1 MSIETSSQSNRAA
14 DRLKQ
19 FDAKVQEDKYWGE
32 LIGDAGETDFSDE
45 ARLRL
50 EEAAAYDAHLEK
62 ISKNESY
69 GTLDS
74 ALDSAEAGE
83 YKDSIDRLIDSNP
96 QLRRLAARAEAFNKL
111 RNEPQYHSLADA
123 EKRSDVQEQDILD
136 TLLEIE
142 EQGGVK
148 SYTRNTTEEGGK
160 INVETV
166 TLDKNDISE
175 INNRIFDLM
184 YREATPAHTSA
195 PAPAEAK
202 VTEKPAK
209 EESKPVDAVAET
221 DDTDALADIKAA
233 DVSLDSGDN
242 AGFLDMD
249 EINRLAALEA
259 ADVSLGG
266 ITTVE
271 ATTGIAPEDISVLE
285 SMEPADVSLTSNEE
299 SQNDLLSE
307 EDAAALNGI
316 EAADVSVEQEEEHVY
331 EAEPFL
337 GVEDIQSRLAHED
350 ETTENHHRNR
360 FNPIYRAHML
370 FNRVTSKIRERSG
383 NMTANEKSRAAK
395 VGLGIVGLAA
405 VSLAAV
411 AVYKN
416 NPDIQNWIADLGNNL
431 GIDTTPDAIQTPAPI
446 DTGDSISPD
455 NSSIDTTPPVTPETP
470 AVSEF
475 LNNTAF
481 NTPAGGGGEGLM
493 KNLGIDTQ
501 KWYSISGDLPDLF
514 PNEFYREQ
522 LPSGLTDI
530 RFRHEGFLP
539 EDAQKLIL
547 QRLGK

>member
-74 ALDSAEAGE
+74 ALDNAEAGE

-111 RNEPQYHSLADA
+111 RNEPQFHSLADA

-148 SYTRNTTEEGGK
+148 SYTRSTTEEGGK

-175 INNRIFDLM
+175 INNRIFDRM
-184 YREATPAHTSA
+184 YREASPATTT
-195 PAPAEAK
+195 
-202 VTEKPAK
+202 TETKIGEKSAK

-221 DDTDALADIKAA
+221 DDIDALADIKAA
-233 DVSLDSGDN
+233 DVSLDSGDK

-266 ITTVE
+266 VTTVE
-271 ATTGIAPEDISVLE
+271 ATTGITPEDISVLE
-285 SMEPADVSLTSNEE
+285 NMEPADVSLASNAEP
-299 SQNDLLSE
+299 QNDLLSE
-307 EDAAALNGI
+307 EDAASLNGI
-316 EAADVSVEQEEEHVY
+316 EAANVSLEQEEEHVY

-337 GVEDIQSRLAHED
+337 DVEGIQSRLSHEE
-350 ETTENHHRNR
+350 ETTENHRRNR
-360 FNPIYRAHML
+360 FNPMYRAHML
-370 FNRVTSKIRERSG
+370 FNKATSKIRERTG
-383 NMTANEKSRAAK
+383 NSTANEKSRAAK
-395 VGLGIVGLAA
+395 IGLGIVGIAA

-411 AVYKN
+411 AAYKS
-416 NPDIQNWIADLGNNL
+416 NPDIQNWLNDIGNNL
-431 GIDTTPDAIQTPAPI
+431 GFDNIPDTSNTPAPI
-446 DTGDSISPD
+446 ETGNNINPD
-455 NSSIDTTPPVTPETP
+455 NGSIDTTPPVTPETP
-470 AVSEF
+470 AVPEL
-475 LNNTAF
+475 LNTPAF
-481 NTPAGGGGEGLM
+481 NTLNGGGGEALM
-493 KNLGIDTQ
+493 SNLGIDTQ
-501 KWYSISGDLPDLF
+501 KWYTISADLPDLF
-514 PNEFYREQ
+514 PNDFYREQ
-522 LPSGLTDI
+522 LPSGFTDI
-530 RFRHEGFLP
+530 RFRHTGFLS
-539 EDAQKLIL
+539 EDAQKVLL